1 MGSNTNALCSYLS
14 LIHQKGKRVI
24 MKDQQRMNNAVH
36 LIAVS
41 DINYPKENRLLI
53 YLSENDPNIHE
64 LITGKIKCGIS
75 LQ

>member
-41 DINYPKENRLLI
+41 DINYPKENRLW
-53 YLSENDPNIHE
+53 E
-64 LITGKIKCGIS
+64 TGIPQRTVLMLCFHT
-75 LQ
+75 